1 MCFDGM
7 NAVSGPY
14 AHKIF
19 GDIFGVKD
27 LMRCNVL
34 TDFGGTHPDP
44 NLIYADDLVNKM
56 GVND

>member
-1 MCFDGM
+1 M

-27 LMRCNVL
+27 LIRCNVL
-34 TDFGGTHPDP
+34 NNFGGTHPDP